1 MEPMDEDSARK
12 PLALL
17 VPGLDGTGRLF
28 CQQVAPL
35 QVRYRVLAWEFR
47 RRSRFRLTD
56 LVEELAEG
64 TCQEAPGSIAVV
76 GESFGGAV
84 AISFVL
90 ACAERVRSLTL
101 VNAFPVYRR
110 RLRINLASRLF
121 PALRW
126 PGLRRLKDLIADR
139 ILASEG
145 VAPEGRRTYY
155 EELRGVD
162 PAAYRQRLE
171 IIRSVDLVDR
181 LPEIKVPTLLMA
193 SGRDKLVRSVREAR
207 FMAAR
212 IPNSK
217 LYEFP
222 RAGHALL
229 LTPGFRL
236 ADYI

>member
-1 MEPMDEDSARK
+1 MDESSATK

-17 VPGLDGTGRLF
+17 IPGLDGTGRLF
-28 CQQVAPL
+28 CQQEAAL
-35 QVRYRVLAWEFR
+35 QVRYRVRAWEFR
-47 RRSRFRLTD
+47 RRSRFELAD
-56 LVEELAEG
+56 LVEELIEG
-64 TCQEAPGSIAVV
+64 TCREAPGTIAVV
-76 GESFGGAV
+76 GESFGGV
-84 AISFVL
+84 LAISFVL
-90 ACAERVRSLTL
+90 ACPERVRSLTL

-139 ILASEG
+139 VLASEG
-145 VAPEGRRTYY
+145 VSPEGRRAYY

-162 PAAYRQRLE
+162 PAGYRQRLE
-171 IIRSVDLVDR
+171 IIRNVDLVDR
-181 LPEIKVPTLLMA
+181 LPEITVPTLLMA
-193 SGRDKLVRSVREAR
+193 SGRDKLVPSLKEAR
-207 FMAAR
+207 LMAAR
-212 IPNSK
+212 IPNAR

>member
-1 MEPMDEDSARK
+1 MDESSATK

-17 VPGLDGTGRLF
+17 IPGLDGTGRLF
-28 CQQVAPL
+28 YQQVAPL
-35 QVRYRVLAWEFR
+35 QARYRVRAWEFR
-47 RRSRFRLTD
+47 RRSRFELAD
-56 LVEELAEG
+56 LVDELAEG
-64 TCQEAPGSIAVV
+64 TRQEPLGTIAVV

-90 ACAERVRSLTL
+90 ACPERVRSLTL

-110 RLRINLASRLF
+110 RLRISLASGLF

-145 VAPEGRRTYY
+145 VTHEGRRTYY

-171 IIRSVDLVDR
+171 IIRSLDLVER
-181 LPEIKVPTLLMA
+181 LPEITVPTLLMA
-193 SGRDKLVRSVREAR
+193 SGRDKLVPSVKEAR
-207 FMAAR
+207 FMAAL
-212 IPNSK
+212 IPNAK
-217 LYEFP
+217 LHEFP
-222 RAGHALL
+222 QAGHALL
-229 LTPGFRL
+229 LTRGFRL

>member
-1 MEPMDEDSARK
+1 MDESSATK

-17 VPGLDGTGRLF
+17 IPGLDGTGRLF
-28 CQQVAPL
+28 RQQVAPL
-35 QVRYRVLAWEFR
+35 QARYRVRAWEFR
-47 RRSRFRLTD
+47 RRSRFGLAD

-64 TCQEAPGSIAVV
+64 TRHEPPGTIAVV

-90 ACAERVRSLTL
+90 AYPERVRSLTL
-101 VNAFPVYRR
+101 VNAFPVYRQ

-121 PALRW
+121 PALQW

-139 ILASEG
+139 VLASEG
-145 VAPEGRRTYY
+145 VTAEGRRTYY

-171 IIRSVDLVDR
+171 IIRSVDLVER
-181 LPEIKVPTLLMA
+181 LPEITVPTLLMA
-193 SGRDKLVRSVREAR
+193 SGRDKLVPSAREAR

-212 IPNSK
+212 IPNAK

>member
-1 MEPMDEDSARK
+1 MDDSCATK

-17 VPGLDGTGRLF
+17 IPGLDGTGRLF
-28 CQQVAPL
+28 CRQMAAL
-35 QVRYRVLAWEFR
+35 QDRYRVRAWEFL
-47 RRSRFRLTD
+47 RRSRFGLAD

-64 TCQEAPGSIAVV
+64 TCHEGPGSVVVV

-84 AISFVL
+84 AISYAL
-90 ACAERVRSLTL
+90 AFPERVRSLAL
-101 VNAFPVYRR
+101 INAFPVYRR
-110 RLRINLASRLF
+110 RLRISAACLLL
-121 PALRW
+121 PALQW

-145 VAPEGRRTYY
+145 VTAEGRRAYY
-155 EELRGVD
+155 EVIRSIDME
-162 PAAYRQRLE
+162 AYRQRLE
-171 IIRSVDLVDR
+171 IVSRVDLVER
-181 LPEIKVPTLLMA
+181 LPEIKVPTLLLA
-193 SGRDKLVRSVREAR
+193 SGRDKLVPSAEEAR

>member
-1 MEPMDEDSARK
+1 MDNSSATR

-17 VPGLDGTGRLF
+17 IPGLDGTGRLF
-28 CQQVAPL
+28 SQQVAPL
-35 QVRYRVLAWEFR
+35 QDRYRVRAWEFSK
-47 RRSRFRLTD
+47 RSRFELAD
-56 LVEELAEG
+56 LVQELAEG
-64 TCQEAPGSIAVV
+64 TRQEAPGTIAVV

-90 ACAERVRSLTL
+90 ACPERVRSLTL
-101 VNAFPVYRR
+101 VNAFPVYRN
-110 RLRINLASRLF
+110 RLRINLASRFF

-126 PGLRRLKDLIADR
+126 PGLGRLKDLIADR

-145 VAPEGRRTYY
+145 VSPEGRRTYY
-155 EELRGVD
+155 EGLRGVD
-162 PAAYRQRLE
+162 PAGYRQRLE
-171 IIRSVDLVDR
+171 IIRNVDLVER

-193 SGRDKLVRSVREAR
+193 SGRDKLVPSVREAR

-212 IPNSK
+212 IPNAK